1 MTSRFGR
8 SRFGGSTATLLI
20 TSVAIGLV
28 GGLALGAIAAM
39 LRPDDPTWVVLLVF
53 TASTLPIV
61 TALAWVLLVDRA
73 TLTDAPRNPGD
84 SIESAWL
91 DTAASGAFWD
101 LVAAAGLGAAALTFA
116 DGAGFSPSVAP
127 VLVGL
132 LVLAALDVGAR
143 YLHQRKIHG

>member
-8 SRFGGSTATLLI
+8 SRFGGSTATLLAA
-20 TSVAIGLV
+20 SALIGFV
-28 GGLALGAIAAM
+28 GGLALGGIAAL
-39 LRPDDPTWVVLLVF
+39 LRPDDPAWVVVLVF

-61 TALAWVLLVDRA
+61 AALAWVVLVDRA
-73 TLTDAPRNPGD
+73 TLTDAPRSPGD

-101 LVAAAGLGAAALTFA
+101 IFAVAGLGAAAFAFA
-116 DGAGFSPSVAP
+116 DGAGLSPPAAP
-127 VLVGL
+127 VLAG
-132 LVLAALDVGAR
+132 VLALAGLDVGAR